1 MIGHGIRLTSQRCVG
16 LESLTLSGPF
26 SQAALRERCCLERPF
41 DDKQEPVAL
50 PQLEDDALNFT

>member
-1 MIGHGIRLTSQRCVG
+1 MCGFGKLDAFW
-16 LESLTLSGPF
+16 SLQSSP
-26 SQAALRERCCLERPF
+26 LRERCCLERPF